1 MVNNDVFVSLFL
13 LCLVCASV
21 STIAALMH
29 TIGTARGYDVYTV
42 YMNRKGRLE
51 GDSSNLKFNRIVTA
65 IMMVLVVVYCYIMP
79 NDIIA
84 KATSLFMGITAS
96 ALLPAYCHGLY
107 AKERRD
113 TRAAKAS
120 IIVGTVS
127 YMFWALFINKSD
139 SVFLPICKF
148 ITGKQVLFDGTIAL
162 CDPLVVALPLS
173 ILTMFVVWLFGRYS
187 SARGTEAAA

>member
-29 TIGTARGYDVYTV
+29 TIGTARGYDIYTV
-42 YMNRKGRLE
+42 YMNWKGKLK
-51 GDSSNLKFNRIVTA
+51 GDSSNLRFNRIVTA
-65 IMMVLVVVYCYIMP
+65 IMMVLVVIYCYIMP

-120 IIVGTVS
+120 IVVGTVT

-139 SVFLPICKF
+139 SMFLPICKL
-148 ITGKQVLFDGTIAL
+148 ITGKQVLFDGNIAL
-162 CDPLVVALPLS
+162 CDPLLVALPLS
-173 ILTMFVVWLFGRYS
+173 ILTMLVVWFIGKYRPVKE
-187 SARGTEAAA
+187 TAAA